1 MYRKGS
7 MLNGCILC
15 SKVKISFNHPGH
27 SLKKLLLI
35 THYFKIMTKIFSN
48 FNWNVQTLGDHAIQF
63 YLPPIMDPRVI
74 GEIKNFNDFIVAA
87 AAKGIK
93 DIIPSYH
100 SLTLIYDIELM
111 NTPLDLANDLIEK
124 YKNQREINLP
134 NKELNKIIDV
144 PVCYDE
150 IFGIDLI
157 SMSSKLNLSITEII
171 KIHTQNIY
179 QVYCLGFMPGFA
191 YMGDVNTKIQMAR
204 HPQPRQNVSAGSV
217 GIAGAQ
223 TGIYP
228 MHSPGGWQII
238 GRTPLK
244 IFDKDPK
251 VLSKFKMGDQIKFYS
266 ITRAEFETLN
276 QNELK

>member
-1 MYRKGS
+1 M
-7 MLNGCILC
+7 I
-15 SKVKISFNHPGH
+15 
-27 SLKKLLLI
+27 
-35 THYFKIMTKIFSN
+35 HYFKIMSKLFSN
-48 FNWNVQTLGDHAIQF
+48 FNWKVQALGDHAIQF
-63 YLPPIMDPRVI
+63 YLPAKMDDMII

-100 SLTLIYDIELM
+100 TLTLIYDIELM
-111 NTPLDLANDLIEK
+111 NTPLDFANDLIEK

-150 IFGIDLI
+150 SFGIDLI

-251 VLSKFKMGDQIKFYS
+251 VLSKFKMGDQIKFYT

>member
-1 MYRKGS
+1 
-7 MLNGCILC
+7 
-15 SKVKISFNHPGH
+15 
-27 SLKKLLLI
+27 
-35 THYFKIMTKIFSN
+35 MTKLFSN
-48 FNWNVQTLGDHAIQF
+48 FNWKVQALGDHAIQF
-63 YLPPIMDPRVI
+63 YLPAKMDPAI
-74 GEIKNFNDFIVAA
+74 IIEIKNFNDFIVAA

-100 SLTLIYDIELM
+100 TLTLIYDIELM

>member
-1 MYRKGS
+1 MHH
-7 MLNGCILC
+7 
-15 SKVKISFNHPGH
+15 KIH
-27 SLKKLLLI
+27 
-35 THYFKIMTKIFSN
+35 
-48 FNWNVQTLGDHAIQF
+48 NWTIYSLGDHAIVFALTPKMHISVLQK
-63 YLPPIMDPRVI
+63 LKQLHQLIESKKI
-74 GEIKNFNDFIVAA
+74 N
-87 AAKGIK
+87 GIL
-93 DIIPSYH
+93 DVIPSYH
-100 SLTLIYDIELM
+100 TLTLIYDVELL
-111 NTPLDLANDLIEK
+111 NAPLDFANDLIEK
-124 YKNQREINLP
+124 YKSQREINLP

-150 IFGIDLI
+150 SFGIDLI

-191 YMGDVNTKIQMAR
+191 YMGDVNTKIQTAR

-251 VLSKFKMGDQIKFYS
+251 VLSKFKMGDQIKFYT

>member
-1 MYRKGS
+1 M
-7 MLNGCILC
+7 I
-15 SKVKISFNHPGH
+15 
-27 SLKKLLLI
+27 
-35 THYFKIMTKIFSN
+35 HYFKIMTKIFSN
-48 FNWNVQTLGDHAIQF
+48 FNWNVKTLGDHAIQF

-74 GEIKNFNDFIVAA
+74 GEIKNFNDFIVAEEV
-87 AAKGIK
+87 KGIK

-111 NTPLDLANDLIEK
+111 NTPLDFANDLIEK
-124 YKNQREINLP
+124 YKSQREINLP

-150 IFGIDLI
+150 SFGIDLI

-191 YMGDVNTKIQMAR
+191 YMGDVNTKIQTAR

-244 IFDKDPK
+244 IFDKDPE
-251 VLSKFKMGDQIKFYS
+251 VLSKFKMGDQIKFYP

>member
-1 MYRKGS
+1 M
-7 MLNGCILC
+7 
-15 SKVKISFNHPGH
+15 SK
-27 SLKKLLLI
+27 L
-35 THYFKIMTKIFSN
+35 FSN
-48 FNWNVQTLGDHAIQF
+48 FNWKVQALGDHAIQF
-63 YLPPIMDPRVI
+63 YLPAKMDTTAI
-74 GEIKNFNDFIVAA
+74 EEIKNFNDFILSQQLNGV
-87 AAKGIK
+87 K

-100 SLTLIYDIELM
+100 TLTLIYDIELL
-111 NTPLDLANDLIEK
+111 NTPLDFANDLIEK
-124 YKNQREINLP
+124 FATQRKTEIATTAV
-134 NKELNKIIDV
+134 NKIIEV

-150 IFGIDLI
+150 IFGIDLMN
-157 SMSSKLNLSITEII
+157 MSSKLNLSITEII

-238 GRTPLK
+238 GRTPLT

-251 VLSKFKMGDQIKFYS
+251 VLSKFKMGDQIKFYP
-266 ITRAEFETLN
+266 ITRAEFEILN

>member
-1 MYRKGS
+1 
-7 MLNGCILC
+7 
-15 SKVKISFNHPGH
+15 
-27 SLKKLLLI
+27 
-35 THYFKIMTKIFSN
+35 MTKIFSN
-48 FNWNVQTLGDHAIQF
+48 FNWNVQTLGDHAIQL

-100 SLTLIYDIELM
+100 TLTLIYDIELM

-150 IFGIDLI
+150 SFGIDLI
-157 SMSSKLNLSITEII
+157 SMSSKLDLSITEII

>member
-1 MYRKGS
+1 
-7 MLNGCILC
+7 
-15 SKVKISFNHPGH
+15 
-27 SLKKLLLI
+27 
-35 THYFKIMTKIFSN
+35 MTKIFTN
-48 FNWNVQTLGDHAIQF
+48 FNWKVQALGDHAIQF
-63 YLPPIMDPRVI
+63 YLPEKMDPAMTS
-74 GEIKNFNDFIVAA
+74 EIKNFNDFIVAEEV
-87 AAKGIK
+87 KGIK

-100 SLTLIYDIELM
+100 TLTLIYDIALM
-111 NTPLDLANDLIEK
+111 HEPIAFANDLIEK
-124 YKNQREINLP
+124 FSSERKTEVATKEVNEII
-134 NKELNKIIDV
+134 EV

-157 SMSSKLNLSITEII
+157 SMSTKLNLSTTEII
-171 KIHTQNIY
+171 KIHTENIY

-204 HPQPRQNVSAGSV
+204 HTQPRKNVSAGSV

-244 IFDKDPK
+244 IFDKDPAI
-251 VLSKFKMGDQIKFYS
+251 LSKLKMGDQIKFYP
-266 ITRAEFETLN
+266 ITRAEFESIN
-276 QNELK
+276 QNEL

>member
-1 MYRKGS
+1 
-7 MLNGCILC
+7 
-15 SKVKISFNHPGH
+15 
-27 SLKKLLLI
+27 
-35 THYFKIMTKIFSN
+35 MTKIFSK
-48 FNWNVQTLGDHAIQF
+48 FNWKAQALGDHAIQF

-74 GEIKNFNDFIVAA
+74 GEIKNFNDFIFVEEV
-87 AAKGIK
+87 KGIK

-100 SLTLIYDIELM
+100 TLTLIYDIELL
-111 NTPLDLANDLIEK
+111 NAPLEFANDLIEK
-124 YKNQREINLP
+124 YKSQREIDLP
-134 NKELNKIIDV
+134 NKELHKIIEV

-150 IFGIDLI
+150 SFGIDLI
-157 SMSSKLNLSITEII
+157 SMSIKLNLSTTEII
-171 KIHTQNIY
+171 KIHTENIY

-191 YMGDVNTKIQMAR
+191 YMGDVNIKIQMAR

-244 IFDKDPK
+244 IFDKDPAI
-251 VLSKFKMGDQIKFYS
+251 LSKFKMGDFVKFYP
-266 ITRAEFETLN
+266 ITLAEFESLN
-276 QNELK
+276 QNEF